1 MDIAVMHQRKGA
13 LSAAR
18 ASKQPSVRAVCSHA
32 RARTSEIEEL
42 LHNEEAHRSGA
53 FYTDPDAAYEVS
65 VSEAHSG

>member
-1 MDIAVMHQRKGA
+1 MHQRKGA

-18 ASKQPSVRAVCSHA
+18 ASEQATCAPYA
-32 RARTSEIEEL
+32 EIEEL